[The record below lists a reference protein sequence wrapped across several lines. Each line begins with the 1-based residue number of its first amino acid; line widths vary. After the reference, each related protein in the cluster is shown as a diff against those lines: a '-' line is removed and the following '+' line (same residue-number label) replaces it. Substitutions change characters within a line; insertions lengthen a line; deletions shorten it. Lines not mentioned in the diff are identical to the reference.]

1 VNGDELRVRVIGEG
15 GNLGL
20 TQLGRVEAALNGV
33 RVNTDAIDN
42 SAGVDC
48 SDHEVN
54 IKILLDKIVADGD
67 LTLKQRNEL
76 LAEMT
81 DDVGRHVLRD
91 NYEQNVL
98 LGNARRQSRTMLGVH
113 QRLMHALEKRGQL
126 DRELEFLP
134 TDAELAKRV
143 ENGRGLTSPEFAVL
157 VAYVK
162 LTLGEGLVATPLP
175 DDPALEKVLAGY
187 FPPQLVERYGERL
200 ADHPLRQR
208 IITTCLVNDIVN
220 RGGIT
225 FAHRAQDETMAGPE
239 QVARA
244 YVVCREIFG
253 LDGYVAEV
261 EALDNQLTTDT
272 QALLYLTFRRLLDRS
287 VRWFLQA
294 RPDVMDIGAEI
305 ARFGP
310 VVSRLAPRIADLV
323 VGADK
328 AALEAETDEL
338 LGEGVPPELAARTAG
353 LLTQFMLLDIA
364 EIAAATRESPE
375 DVARTHFTLS
385 DRFDVDALLER
396 ITHLPRGDRWQ
407 ALARGS
413 LRYDL
418 YGALRGL
425 TVAVLTGTPPGEL
438 ADRIS
443 HWEKENSA
451 AVERATR
458 TLAEVRRLEHADL
471 ASVSV
476 ALRTLRGVVRS
487 GDDLPAQTA
496 DQPDELTPPLL

>member
-1 VNGDELRVRVIGEG
+1 
-15 GNLGL
+15 
-20 TQLGRVEAALNGV
+20 VEASLSGV

-54 IKILLDKIVADGD
+54 IKILLDRIVADGD
-67 LTLKQRNEL
+67 LTIKQRNEL

-98 LGNARRQSRTMLGVH
+98 LGNARRQSRTMLSVH
-113 QRLMHALEKRGQL
+113 QRLMHALEEQGML
-126 DRELEFLP
+126 DRGLEFLP
-134 TDAELAKRV
+134 DDAELARRA
-143 ENGRGLTSPEFAVL
+143 EIGRGLTSPEFAVL

-162 LTLGEGLVATPLP
+162 ITLGEDLVQTQLP
-175 DDPALEKVLAGY
+175 DDPALEKILRAY
-187 FPPQLVERYGERL
+187 FPPQLVERYGDRL
-200 ADHPLRQR
+200 EGHPLRQR
-208 IITTCLVNDIVN
+208 IITTCLVNDMVN

-225 FAHRAQDETMAGPE
+225 FAHRAQDETMAGPD

-244 YVVCREIFG
+244 YMVCREVFD
-253 LDGYVAEV
+253 LDGFVAAV

-272 QALLYLTFRRLLDRS
+272 QAQLYLTFRRLLDRS

-294 RPDVMDIGAEI
+294 RPDVIDIGAEI

-310 VVSRLAPRIADLV
+310 VVRRLAALLPDLV

-328 AALEAETDEL
+328 VALDAATDEL

-375 DVARTHFTLS
+375 DVARTAFTLS
-385 DRFDVDALLER
+385 DRFDVDALLDR
-396 ITHLPRGDRWQ
+396 ITGLPRLDRWQ

-418 YGALRGL
+418 YGALRSL
-425 TVAVLTGTPPGEL
+425 TVAVLTSTPPGEL
-438 ADRIS
+438 GDRIG
-443 HWEKENSA
+443 HWEKENAA
-451 AVERATR
+451 AVERAMR
-458 TLAEVRRLEHADL
+458 TLGEIRKLDTADL

-476 ALRTLRGVVRS
+476 ALRTLRGVVRQE
-487 GDDLPAQTA
+487 GA
-496 DQPDELTPPLL
+496 DAPHPVSSHADGMTPPLLP